1 MKKFLLESL
10 RLLRPRQWVKNLAI
24 YAALLFS
31 RQLFDPQSFINV
43 TLGFI
48 AFCSISSAIYVI
60 NDILDVEKDR
70 RHPFKRFR
78 PLASRTLSVQY
89 AIFLAVALIIFS
101 FLLSFS
107 ISFPLLLLIIAFLF
121 LQFLYSFLLKQLA
134 IMDIMILATGYII
147 RVYGGELITGH
158 HISVWLF
165 LTTISL
171 ALFLA
176 VGKRRRELTL
186 ISGYTSTQI
195 ASIRKSLS
203 HYSENLLDMY
213 AAVFATSAFIMYALF
228 TSSASPQI
236 TNNLFL
242 PDFLPQQFQRKW
254 LMITILP
261 VVYGLMRYLQDIY
274 EKHEGESPE
283 KVLFTDKQLLATVLV
298 WVVLVITIVYG
309 LQYSPQ

>member
-1 MKKFLLESL
+1 MKKFLVESL

-31 RQLFDPQSFINV
+31 RQLFDPISFINV
-43 TLGFI
+43 TIGFI

-60 NDILDVEKDR
+60 NDILDVDKDR

-78 PLASRTLSVQY
+78 PLAIRTLSTQY
-89 AIFLAVALIIFS
+89 AIFLATALIIFS
-101 FLLSFS
+101 FIISLYLSFS
-107 ISFPLLLLIIAFLF
+107 LLLLIIAFLIM
-121 LQFLYSFLLKQLA
+121 QFFYSFYLKQIA
-134 IMDIMILATGYII
+134 IMDIMVLATGYII

-186 ISGYTSTQI
+186 ISSYSNAQI

-213 AAVFATSAFIMYALF
+213 AAVFATSAFIMYSLF
-228 TSSASPQI
+228 TSSTSPQI

-283 KVLFTDKQLLATVLV
+283 KILFTDRQLLATVLI
-298 WVVLVITIVYG
+298 WVILVITIIYG

>member
-1 MKKFLLESL
+1 MKKFLRDSI
-10 RLLRPRQWVKNLAI
+10 RLLRPRQWVKNFAL

-31 RQLFDPQSFINV
+31 RQLFDPMSFERV
-43 TLGFI
+43 TVGFI
-48 AFCSISSAIYVI
+48 AFSCLSSAIYII

-70 RHPFKRFR
+70 LHPFKRMR
-78 PLASRTLSVQY
+78 PLANKDLSIQYAVLLSVILTVVSFI
-89 AIFLAVALIIFS
+89 ASILISVPF
-101 FLLSFS
+101 F
-107 ISFPLLLLIIAFLF
+107 LLLLSFLF
-121 LQFLYSFLLKQLA
+121 LQVFYSLVLKQIA
-134 IMDIMILATGYII
+134 VMDIMALATGYIL
-147 RVYGGELITGH
+147 RVYGGEVITGH

-186 ISGYTSTQI
+186 ISSYSSTQI
-195 ASIRKSLS
+195 AAVRKSLS

-228 TSSASPQI
+228 TSSASSLI
-236 TNNLFL
+236 TNNLVL

-261 VVYGLMRYLQDIY
+261 VIYGLMRYLQDIY
-274 EKHEGESPE
+274 EKHQGESPE
-283 KVLFTDKQLLATVLV
+283 RVLFTDKHLLITVCI
-298 WVVLVITIVYG
+298 WVFLVIGIVYG
-309 LQYSPQ
+309 LQMPAE